1 MLSPQHTAGKGIGE
15 EPMPAAQA
23 VSSEGTSKAPRA
35 QGQGAAGG
43 HEPPPIPHG
52 NHQCIPLQPPSGG
65 AVLRLFP
72 PFPPQAKHSHGVQT
86 IATFQKAPPVFETK
100 LEVVSLFLLWLGKH

>member
-43 HEPPPIPHG
+43 HEPPPPH
-52 NHQCIPLQPPSGG
+52 PT
-65 AVLRLFP
+65 V
-72 PFPPQAKHSHGVQT
+72 T
-86 IATFQKAPPVFETK
+86 ISASLSNPHR
-100 LEVVSLFLLWLGKH
+100 VVPC